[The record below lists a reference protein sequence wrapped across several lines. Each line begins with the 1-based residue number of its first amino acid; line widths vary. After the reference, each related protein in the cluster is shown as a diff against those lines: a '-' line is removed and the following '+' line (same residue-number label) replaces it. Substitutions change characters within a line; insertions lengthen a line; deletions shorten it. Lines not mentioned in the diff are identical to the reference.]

1 MSRIGKQPIE
11 IPDTVEVSL
20 EGQTVEVSGP
30 EGTLTRE
37 LEEEVD
43 VEYDG
48 DILKVNREDDSR
60 DARSQQGLN
69 RSLLSN
75 MVEGVEKG
83 YEKVLEINGVGY
95 RAEEHG
101 DFIRFDLG
109 FSHPILF
116 ELPEIV
122 DVEIEKQT
130 RLTLKS
136 PDNELLGQVAA
147 KIRGLRPPEPYNG
160 KGIKY
165 EDERIRRKVG
175 KAGVA

>member
-11 IPDTVEVSL
+11 VPEDVDVSL
-20 EGQTVEVSGP
+20 DGQTIEVSGP

-37 LEEEVD
+37 LEEFVD
-43 VEYDG
+43 VEISD
-48 DILKVNREDDSR
+48 DVVKVHREDDSR

-75 MVEGVEKG
+75 MVEGVENG

-95 RAEEHG
+95 RAEQHG
-101 DFIRFDLG
+101 DYVRFDLG

-130 RLTLKS
+130 RVTLKS

-147 KIRGLRPPEPYNG
+147 KIRALRPPEPYNG

-165 EDERIRRKVG
+165 ADERIRRKVG